1 MSYSNKIAPLTTA
14 ILATLV
20 VGCNGDS
27 KDSQFLEPDQQVNRL
42 TAYPQAFVLKTGDVQ
57 NVDLTSS
64 VIAENIASWKLSALD
79 DKSGLGQI
87 TAQADQTFEYSTDT
101 GGVGH
106 LNYTVSGDGLTS
118 SSQVILAVND
128 GGTLGNKTPEAQNVT
143 LSTTNTSDVSVD
155 LRDYISDEDGDELQ
169 ITSLISASNRFVIAD
184 DGYQVVFTPDG
195 YVGID
200 QAVYSVDDGKGG
212 YALAYILATAADP
225 TAPNTPPVAKDDS
238 LTMDVASQSVLN
250 IDLNALISD
259 VDGDTLRVEQ
269 LYSANNRAELTS
281 SNNVRYIPNDFR
293 GVDQITYRVTD
304 NKGGEAFGTITIT
317 VSDSSVQP
325 EVPAISAFPQTFNLE
340 PGDSIN
346 VDVTQSVV
354 ATNIDSWALVKA
366 EDSSGLGMV
375 SGITATSFDYLA
387 QAPGVA
393 TINYDVQGGGLSDS
407 STVIAL
413 INTPPSPDNT
423 PPTAKNVAVDTTND
437 TSVSVDL
444 SNEIADVDGDTLTIS
459 QLVSASG
466 RFTLT
471 GSQVTFKPDGFIG
484 VDQAAY
490 IVEDGQGGYASAYVV
505 ITSTDATPTTPN
517 TPPTAADYSYVMDV
531 ASLPVWNFDLAAL
544 NLVADADGDALTIE
558 NIYSADGRA
567 VKQGATGVTY
577 TPGGF
582 RGIDLIT
589 YSVSDG
595 NGGSAIGSITVV
607 VNDSTPGNTIPTAN
621 AVSTTMLDT
630 DVSKTISVASSV
642 SDSDGDAL
650 EIVELQASIGTASIN
665 PSNPLEVI
673 YAPKAGF
680 VGEDR
685 FVYIVSDGNGG
696 FAMAT
701 ISVTVNASN
710 PTAPVANIVQVST
723 TPDAATVIDLSGYI
737 SDKETPTA
745 NLVISS
751 VSTPTSPATLT
762 QSGQNVTYTPNG
774 FVGVDTLTYS
784 VTDGTLSTTGYM
796 VITVNPD
803 DSHDLVAND
812 VSRTTPAGSPITI
825 DLSGEISSTDP
836 TAGTL
841 SIVSAVGATLGD
853 VVVSGNTVTY
863 TPKVGD
869 YGQDAFVYNIKD
881 SHDPAHYAQGLI
893 TVDITPPSGPE
904 ITTLAVTGTPTIGG
918 TLSSNVAC
926 STCNSSQYE
935 YDWSINGIT
944 VATTP
949 TYLYQSTNPD
959 NNVRLKVTGVDIY
972 GQETVEYSTYR
983 VSVVKEIFANRQA
996 FAALKND
1003 GSVVTWGGG
1012 FGQDSSSVD
1021 LSSGVRTIYSNLV
1034 AFAAVKSDGSVVTW
1048 GQGFGGGDSSSVD
1061 FSSGVKEIYSSNYS
1075 FAALKNDGSMVA
1087 WKNAAEGGDSSGV
1100 DFTGGVVSA
1109 TAVGVGGYAAI
1120 KVDGSVV
1127 SWGAVS
1133 NTSGVDFTGGVK
1145 TLFSNPYAIAAIK
1158 TDGSVVTWGDNS
1170 FGGNSSSVDF
1180 TGGVKSVYSNDRAF
1194 AAIKGDGSVV
1204 TWGSSSHGGNSTGV
1218 DFSGGV
1224 KAIYSTQ
1231 LAFAALKFDGSV
1243 VTWGFNGYGNDSSGV
1258 DFSGGVKEIYSAGS
1272 SFAALKNN
1280 GSVVTWGYGPNG
1292 GDSSSVDLSSNV
1304 ETIASTL
1311 TAFAALKS
1319 DGTVVTWGNSA
1330 TGGDSSGVDFSGGVK
1345 AITSSGNYAFSAL
1358 KNDGSVVTWGG
1369 TSNTPATAQPL
1380 ITLVETSIVP

>member
-1 MSYSNKIAPLTTA
+1 MSYSNKIAPLTAA

-20 VGCNGDS
+20 VGCDGDS

-87 TAQADQTFEYSTDT
+87 TAQAEQAFEYSTDT

-106 LNYTVSGDGLTS
+106 INYTVSGDGLTS

-259 VDGDTLRVEQ
+259 VDGDTLMVEQ

-317 VSDSSVQP
+317 VSDSSIQP

-375 SGITATSFDYLA
+375 SGLTATSFDYLA

-393 TINYDVQGGGLSDS
+393 TINYDVQGGGVSDS
-407 STVIAL
+407 STMIAL

-423 PPTAKNVAVDTTND
+423 PPTAKNVTADTTND

-577 TPGGF
+577 TPGDF

-630 DVSKTISVASSV
+630 DASKTISVASSV

-774 FVGVDTLTYS
+774 FIGVDTLTYT

-841 SIVSAVGATLGD
+841 SIVSVVGATLGD

-904 ITTLAVTGTPTIGG
+904 ITTLTVSGTPTIGG

-949 TYLYQSTNPD
+949 TYVYQSTDPD

-1021 LSSGVRTIYSNLV
+1021 LSSDVQTIYSNYV

-1048 GQGFGGGDSSSVD
+1048 GQGVGGGDSSSVD
-1061 FSSGVKEIYSSNYS
+1061 FSSGVKEIYSSHYS

-1087 WKNAAEGGDSSGV
+1087 WKDAAQGGDSSSV
-1100 DFTGGVVSA
+1100 DFTGGVISA
-1109 TAVGVGGYAAI
+1109 TAVGVGGYAAL
-1120 KVDGSVV
+1120 KSDGSVV
-1127 SWGAVS
+1127 SWGNNS
-1133 NTSGVDFTGGVK
+1133 DTSSVDFNGGVK
-1145 TLFSNPYAIAAIK
+1145 QLFSNPYAFAAIK
-1158 TDGSVVTWGDNS
+1158 TDGSVVTWGNS

-1180 TGGVKSVYSNDRAF
+1180 TGGVKNIYSNERAF
-1194 AAIKGDGSVV
+1194 AAIKGDNSVV
-1204 TWGSSSHGGNSTGV
+1204 TWGDSGYGGNSTGV

-1224 KAIYSTQ
+1224 KTIYSTQ
-1231 LAFAALKFDGSV
+1231 AAFAALKLDGSV
-1243 VTWGFNGYGNDSSGV
+1243 VTWGFNGYGGDSSGV

-1272 SFAALKNN
+1272 SFAALKND

-1292 GDSSSVDLSSNV
+1292 GDSSGVDLSSNV
-1304 ETIASTL
+1304 ETIVSTI
-1311 TAFAALKS
+1311 TAFAALKN

-1369 TSNTPATAQPL
+1369 TSDTPATAQPL
-1380 ITLVETSIVP
+1380 ITLVETSIP